1 MTVAYTRRGLLVIPA
16 MLALGVLFVA
26 PQLLFLAQSL
36 HPIFGAARVG
46 TGWTF
51 ANYAKIFTDS
61 YYFDTLLRTVW
72 LSALATLWCL
82 LLGYPLA
89 YFLARTRSRARGLLT
104 LLMLAPLL
112 ITVVVRSLGWI
123 ILLSDNG
130 PVNFA
135 LLTIGITDAPV
146 RFIYNQFGVIVGLVH
161 AFLPMMV
168 VILLGVIRRI
178 DASLEDAAAD
188 LGAGRI
194 QTFAHVVIPLSL
206 PGIAAGCI
214 LIFGVMGSTYTT
226 TAMLGGGKIVTTP
239 IQIAQEFQ
247 MTLNYPVAAALSV
260 VIAAT
265 TFGLA
270 FIGLKVSRA
279 EYLDTAL

>member
-1 MTVAYTRRGLLVIPA
+1 M
-16 MLALGVLFVA
+16 
-26 PQLLFLAQSL
+26 
-36 HPIFGAARVG
+36 
-46 TGWTF
+46 
-51 ANYAKIFTDS
+51 
-61 YYFDTLLRTVW
+61 
-72 LSALATLWCL
+72 
-82 LLGYPLA
+82 
-89 YFLARTRSRARGLLT
+89 
-104 LLMLAPLL
+104 
-112 ITVVVRSLGWI
+112 
-123 ILLSDNG
+123 
-130 PVNFA
+130 
-135 LLTIGITDAPV
+135 
-146 RFIYNQFGVIVGLVH
+146 
-161 AFLPMMV
+161 
-168 VILLGVIRRI
+168 
-178 DASLEDAAAD
+178 
-188 LGAGRI
+188 
-194 QTFAHVVIPLSL
+194 SL